1 MTQAS
6 FWQDQQ
12 QTACYAELCNALYER
27 ELRLLVNADIS
38 SVQTI
43 QSRLKGLPYYINR
56 TAHSMTEAE
65 SPLVLDVQ
73 NASWSVKQ
81 ENKMP
86 LNGQEAESVCSWY
99 SAIKLSLGL
108 VVPVSLENYIIL
120 DCIDRIDHDNQRF
133 RTNVS
138 GWFYLNE
145 QSVQRK
151 INEHKNTNGQKRSN
165 AKLLKPN
172 KRVMS
177 AACAGHHWQKSGK
190 ISPVIPGLRELL
202 LSCSINW
209 RNFKRPLA
217 VTVN

>member
-6 FWQDQQ
+6 LWQDQQ
-12 QTACYAELCNALYER
+12 QSAYYAELCNALYER
-27 ELRLLVNADIS
+27 ELRLLVNADIP
-38 SVQTI
+38 SVQAM

-56 TAHSMTEAE
+56 TAHSMTEVD
-65 SPLVLDVQ
+65 SPLVLDVH

-86 LNGQEAESVCSWY
+86 LNGQEFKSVSSWY
-99 SAIKLSLGL
+99 YAIKLSLGL
-108 VVPVSLENYIIL
+108 VVPVSMENHIIL

-145 QSVQRK
+145 QSEQSK
-151 INEHKNTNGQKRSN
+151 KNEHKKNN

-172 KRVMS
+172 KKVMS
-177 AACAGHHWQKSGK
+177 AACAGHYWNKNSK
-190 ISPVIPGLRELL
+190 ISPVIPTLRELL

-217 VTVN
+217 VSTN